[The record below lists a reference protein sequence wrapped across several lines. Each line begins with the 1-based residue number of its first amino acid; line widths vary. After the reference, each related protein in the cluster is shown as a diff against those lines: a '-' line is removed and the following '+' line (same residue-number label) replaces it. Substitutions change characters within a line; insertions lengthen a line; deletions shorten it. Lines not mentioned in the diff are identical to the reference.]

1 MGKPLRLGG
10 VIGRLAFVVPFLQ
23 AGDLEPYNSSLY
35 SRAAPIWSEY
45 MLKRI
50 LLYRQQSI
58 AADKAL
64 GAASL
69 PERPSYRTP
78 CPEPHVQSWFKVDTF
93 FRLYSQSDI
102 VANPNVHGH
111 GPKMRSVLRRPW
123 VSNLPLRESRLVST
137 NP

>member
-10 VIGRLAFVVPFLQ
+10 VIGRLAFVSPFLQ
-23 AGDLEPYNSSLY
+23 TGDIEPYNSSLY
-35 SRAAPIWSEY
+35 FRAPPICSEY

-58 AADKAL
+58 AVDKAL

-69 PERPSYRTP
+69 P
-78 CPEPHVQSWFKVDTF
+78 CPEPHVQSWFKVDAF
-93 FRLYSQSDI
+93 FRLYSQSDL

-111 GPKMRSVLRRPW
+111 ENAIRPTQT
-123 VSNLPLRESRLVST
+123 VRL
-137 NP
+137 